1 LTWGLCKRKSQKACY
16 CDLDPLPT
24 LRSGS
29 IDRLDDHHV
38 TTAHFAGYTGGLVVA
53 HAARKIVNLYRL
65 LTRRHDKYQ
74 RTSMSNGLQPGI
86 GVGWID
92 FDPAFRSLSAEFV

>member
-1 LTWGLCKRKSQKACY
+1 MRAGEYRMGQMKVSIVILLAGAVLGRSNIGARSPERLGRRRASFSD

-38 TTAHFAGYTGGLVVA
+38 TTAQGVVVESCLFEAKSYNLVS
-53 HAARKIVNLYRL
+53 KN
-65 LTRRHDKYQ
+65 Q
-74 RTSMSNGLQPGI
+74 
-86 GVGWID
+86 
-92 FDPAFRSLSAEFV
+92 